1 LKKNKQKKM
10 IVSEIKL
17 YELLKAKIGE
27 KEAEAFVQI
36 LETKVDQKFED
47 AKQTLVIKE
56 DLLKLQLEIEKRF
69 NQLIIWV
76 VGTGIA
82 VAGLVLAIVKL

>member
-1 LKKNKQKKM
+1 M

-17 YELLKAKIGE
+17 FEMLKAKLGQE
-27 KEAEAFVQI
+27 EAEAFVQI
-36 LETKVDQKFED
+36 LEAKVDRKFEE
-47 AKQTLVIKE
+47 AKQTIVIKE
-56 DLLKLQLEIEKRF
+56 DLLRLQVEIEKRF
-69 NQLIIWV
+69 NQLILWI

>member
-1 LKKNKQKKM
+1 M

-17 YELLKAKIGE
+17 FEMLKARLGQQ
-27 KEAEAFVQI
+27 EAEAFVEI
-36 LETKVDQKFED
+36 LENKVERKFEE
-47 AKQTLVIKE
+47 AKQTLVAKE
-56 DLLKLQLEIEKRF
+56 DLLKLQVEIEKRF

-82 VAGLVLAIVKL
+82 VAGLIIAVLKL

>member
-1 LKKNKQKKM
+1 M

-17 YELLKAKIGE
+17 FEMLKARIGQQ
-27 KEAEAFVQI
+27 EAEAFVEI
-36 LETKVDQKFED
+36 LEKKVDNKFED
-47 AKQTLVIKE
+47 AKQTLVAKE

-82 VAGLVLAIVKL
+82 VASLVIAVVKL

>member
-1 LKKNKQKKM
+1 M